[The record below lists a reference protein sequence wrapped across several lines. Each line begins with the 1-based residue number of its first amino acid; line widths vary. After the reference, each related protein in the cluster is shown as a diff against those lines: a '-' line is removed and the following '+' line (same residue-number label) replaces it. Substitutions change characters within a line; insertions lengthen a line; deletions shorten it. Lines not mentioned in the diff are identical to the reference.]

1 VTIQLVTTYFWPETF
16 RINDLVRA
24 WTERGHEV
32 RVLTAMP
39 NYPAGRLFPGYTWRG
54 PYRERHAGAGVQRV
68 PIITRG
74 PHRGVRLVANY
85 LSFVVSASIAGLASI
100 HRRPDVIF
108 VYEPSPITVCL
119 PAIALRRRWRTPLA
133 LWVQDLWPENLS
145 ATGAVRSTR
154 ALQAAGRL
162 CRWIYRHCDL
172 VLAQSPGFVDPIRTL
187 CPDVRAIEVL
197 PNWADGIY
205 QPVDVPADA
214 PERAEL
220 PSGFTI
226 VYAGNIGSAQGLGIV
241 LDAADELRGEDIHW
255 AFIGDGND
263 RQRLEGETARRG
275 LGDAIRFL
283 GWRPNEAMPR
293 YLSLADALL
302 ISLRRGGGFAP
313 TIPAK
318 VQSALAMGRPILAA
332 LEGEGARVILE
343 SGAGPVVDPENATA
357 LAAGARALRDASAA
371 ARGVMGQRGR
381 DYALRHFDRDTLVGR
396 LDGWLRNLAEER
408 S

>member
-85 LSFVVSASIAGLASI
+85 LSFVVSASIAGLASS

-145 ATGAVRSTR
+145 ATGAVQSTR
-154 ALQAAGRL
+154 LLRAAGWL

-187 CPDVRAIEVL
+187 CPDVRAVEVL

>member
-1 VTIQLVTTYFWPETF
+1 VTIQLVTTYFWPESF

-24 WTERGHEV
+24 WVDRGHEV

-39 NYPAGRLFPGYTWRG
+39 NYPAGHLFPGYTWRG
-54 PYRERHAGAGVQRV
+54 PYRERHAGAVVQRV
-68 PIITRG
+68 PIVTRG
-74 PHRGVRLVANY
+74 PNRSVRLAANY
-85 LSFVVSASIAGLASI
+85 LSFVASASVAGLASTA
-100 HRRPDVIF
+100 RRPDVLF

-119 PAIALRRRWRTPLA
+119 PAIAMRRRWRVPLA

-145 ATGAVRSTR
+145 ATGAVQSTR
-154 ALQAAGRL
+154 VLRAAGWL

-197 PNWADGIY
+197 PNWADTIY
-205 QPVDVPADA
+205 RPVDVPADA

-220 PSGFTI
+220 PAGFTI
-226 VYAGNIGSAQGLGIV
+226 VYAGNLGSAQGLGIV
-241 LDAADELRGEDIHW
+241 LDAAERLRNEDIRW
-255 AFIGDGND
+255 VFIGDGND
-263 RQRLEGETARRG
+263 RQRLEAETARRG

-293 YLSLADALL
+293 YLSLAGALL
-302 ISLRRGGGFAP
+302 VSLRRGGGFAP

-318 VQSALAMGRPILAA
+318 VQSSLAVGRPLLAA
-332 LEGEGARVILE
+332 LEGEGARVVRE
-343 SGAGPVVDPENATA
+343 SGAGTVVEPENAAA
-357 LAAGARALRDASAA
+357 LAAGARALRDAGAT
-371 ARGVMGQRGR
+371 AREAMGCKGR
-381 DYALRHFDRDTLVGR
+381 DYARRHFDRDTLIAQ
-396 LDGWLRNLAEER
+396 LDGWLRHLAEDR